1 MTDSVPARNNTT
13 RTAILANWGFP
24 APSSFETRVLQ
35 KCHEIYMDEQID
47 MKSIHYFKLKNMLS
61 IGKVI
66 NLAAAPNPYGIVKCN
81 VEIVR
86 LNQAK

>member
-1 MTDSVPARNNTT
+1 
-13 RTAILANWGFP
+13 
-24 APSSFETRVLQ
+24 
-35 KCHEIYMDEQID
+35 MDEQID